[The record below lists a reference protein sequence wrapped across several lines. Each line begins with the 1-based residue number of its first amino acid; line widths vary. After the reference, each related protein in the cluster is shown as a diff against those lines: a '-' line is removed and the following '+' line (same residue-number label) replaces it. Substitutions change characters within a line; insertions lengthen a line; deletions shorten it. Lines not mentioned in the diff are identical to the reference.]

1 VSVSARSEDQS
12 KLSVYAAER
21 SSDHAL
27 TVLVVNKSFG
37 DLSST
42 IALSGFRGASTAAA
56 YRFSADTS
64 GIARLP
70 DQPVGDRSFSATFPA
85 SSLTLFVLDER

>member
-42 IALSGFRGASTAAA
+42 ISLSGFRGASEASV
-56 YRFSADTS
+56 YRFSALTP
-64 GIARLP
+64 GIAHLP
-70 DQPVGDRSFSATFPA
+70 DEALGDRSFSATFPA
-85 SSLTLFVLDER
+85 GSVTLFAIDQR